1 MANPIISRAE
11 LAISGTPMTV
21 NGVVQKTSM
30 LLGISALTGLGFFF
44 YAAMMGI
51 SGSLIFGATFGSM
64 LVAFFMALYITF
76 NPQKSKAL
84 AVPYALLEGI
94 FLGGISLI
102 FARSYPSIPVTAM
115 CATFVTAAVMLG
127 LYRSGVIKVTQKFRS
142 IVTSAILAIGL
153 VYIVQWILSLALG
166 SSLPLLFDGGPIAIG
181 FSLFV
186 IVIASFSLL
195 LNFDSVDRGVAAGV
209 SEDYEWLFSI
219 GILASLVWMY
229 VEFMR
234 LLSYLQD

>member
-11 LAISGTPMTV
+11 FTMSGTPMTV
-21 NGVVQKTSM
+21 NGVVRKTSM
-30 LLGISALTGLGFFF
+30 LLAISAVIGLGFFF
-44 YAAMMGI
+44 YAAMTGLSRGI
-51 SGSLIFGATFGSM
+51 IFGVSFGSM
-64 LVAFFMALYITF
+64 FAAFFMALYMTF
-76 NPQKSKAL
+76 KPEKAKAL
-84 AVPYALLEGI
+84 AVPYALLEGV
-94 FLGGISLI
+94 FLGGVSLI

-127 LYRSGVIKVTQKFRS
+127 LYRSGVIKVTEKFRS
-142 IVTSAILAIGL
+142 IVTSAIIAIML
-153 VYIVQWILSLALG
+153 VYAVQWVLSLAFG
-166 SSLPLLFDGGPIAIG
+166 SSLPLLFDGGAIAIG

-186 IVIASFSLL
+186 IVIASFTLL

-209 SEDYEWLFSI
+209 SEDYEWLFSV
-219 GILASLVWMY
+219 GLLATLVWMY